1 MKTDRAIGVAGI
13 SLAFVGI
20 VTATSVPA
28 QNAAPVR
35 VRGSIESIDGQDL
48 TVRSREG
55 NSVEIKLA
63 PDYTVTAVVKAE
75 MTDIVVGTY
84 VGIAAMPQAN
94 NAEKAIEVLILPE
107 SARGSGEGHYAW
119 DLTPES
125 MMTNATI
132 AETADQADGRA
143 LTLRY
148 KDGENRI
155 VVPRDVP
162 IVTFVPGERT
172 LLTPGTGILV
182 SVVKQPDGT
191 MTASRVVVGKDGV
204 NPPM

>member
-1 MKTDRAIGVAGI
+1 MKSDRAIGVAGI
-13 SLAFVGI
+13 SLVLLATITV
-20 VTATSVPA
+20 TSVRA
-28 QNAAPVR
+28 QNATPVR

-48 TVRSREG
+48 TVKSREG
-55 NSVEIKLA
+55 NSVKIKLA

-75 MTDIVVGTY
+75 MTDVVVGKY
-84 VGIAAMPQAN
+84 VGIAAVPQAN

-132 AETADQADGRA
+132 AETAEQPDGRA
-143 LTLRY
+143 LTLKH
-148 KDGENRI
+148 KDGENR
-155 VVPRDVP
+155 VA
-162 IVTFVPGERT
+162 PGA
-172 LLTPGTGILV
+172 GILV

-191 MTASRVVVGKDGV
+191 MTASRVVVGKNGV

>member
-1 MKTDRAIGVAGI
+1 LRPGENRRARNEIGSGYRRGRHFASAVGYHHSDKRSGAECHAGSCSRLDRE
-13 SLAFVGI
+13 
-20 VTATSVPA
+20 
-28 QNAAPVR
+28 Q
-35 VRGSIESIDGQDL
+35 
-48 TVRSREG
+48 G
-55 NSVEIKLA
+55 NSVKIKLA

-75 MTDIVVGTY
+75 MTDVVVGKY
-84 VGIAAMPQAN
+84 VGIAAVPQAN

-132 AETADQADGRA
+132 AETAEQPDGRA
-143 LTLRY
+143 LTLKH

-155 VVPRDVP
+155 IVPKDVP

-172 LLTPGTGILV
+172 LVAPGAGILV

-191 MTASRVVVGKDGV
+191 MTASRVVVGKNGV